1 MKKDKAIPQLFG
13 SSHAPPNLTD
23 IEPSYANA
31 GNLPIKKKTV
41 ALLLRFL
48 HRLFPS
54 KHIDVKI
61 KPRKRM

>member
-31 GNLPIKKKTV
+31 GNLPIKKNKNIWINSYIAENT
-41 ALLLRFL
+41 
-48 HRLFPS
+48 
-54 KHIDVKI
+54 KKW
-61 KPRKRM
+61 